1 MGFFFSLNTAMKSF
15 LVVLLFSALI
25 AFASAQTSFLPPSA
39 LADSPDNVS
48 PDSPLS
54 PIGDSVSYYIYEL
67 SPLSDLIVLPSA
79 FSYGSGP
86 FRPFT
91 KISDDDLNNHLSVSS
106 LSPITIPSYSPFA
119 PLFGSHSGAGVI
131 QMSMGLLVAC
141 VIAAFAF

>member
-1 MGFFFSLNTAMKSF
+1 MG
-15 LVVLLFSALI
+15 VLLFSALI

-67 SPLSDLIVLPSA
+67 SPLSPSPFSDLIVLPSA

-141 VIAAFAF
+141 VIAVFAF

>member
-67 SPLSDLIVLPSA
+67 SPLSA
-79 FSYGSGP
+79 FSPSP
-86 FRPFT
+86 FS

-106 LSPITIPSYSPFA
+106 LSPITVPSYSPFA

-141 VIAAFAF
+141 VIAVFAF

>member
-1 MGFFFSLNTAMKSF
+1 MG
-15 LVVLLFSALI
+15 ALI

-67 SPLSDLIVLPSA
+67 SPLSAFSPSPFSDLI
-79 FSYGSGP
+79 
-86 FRPFT
+86 
-91 KISDDDLNNHLSVSS
+91 NHLSVSS

-141 VIAAFAF
+141 VIAVFAF